1 MCVFFIE
8 KEKVLSKFEIAL
20 LTGIFKNIFGNTWD
34 YEYLFEA
41 NNKNYFIVIII
52 FFTDVSDA

>member
-20 LTGIFKNIFGNTWD
+20 SKSNLQD
-34 YEYLFEA
+34 YS
-41 NNKNYFIVIII
+41 K
-52 FFTDVSDA
+52 